1 MVGRSRD
8 DGVQRGLE
16 DSLSRGYDADTG
28 CIGWP
33 ETAWPAFEERLAKPA
48 SEQGYYVQEVET
60 GEFLGHVHYEVDSEG
75 AAHIGLNV
83 IPGRRGNG
91 LGQLFLRLLLER
103 VWADTLAQVAVNDFE
118 DDRLDVLRLHQ
129 RCGFIADPTTTTAF
143 GRPTRTWRLRR
154 EDAR

>member
-1 MVGRSRD
+1 M
-8 DGVQRGLE
+8 
-16 DSLSRGYDADTG
+16 
-28 CIGWP
+28 GWP

-83 IPGRRGNG
+83 IPGRRRNG

-103 VWADTLAQVAVNDFE
+103 VWADTLAQVAVNNFE

-129 RCGFIADPTTTTAF
+129 RLRVHCRSDHDDRV
-143 GRPTRTWRLRR
+143 RPTYSQVAPSPGGCSLASIFHR
-154 EDAR
+154 AASGG